1 MILQKLNGSTV
12 QISHVQS
19 NEYGVFAYSIV
30 DKQWIRVGKP
40 FSSNAGAESR
50 MH

>member
-30 DKQWIRVGKP
+30 DKQWIRVKSMDRIYGK
-40 FSSNAGAESR
+40 S
-50 MH
+50 